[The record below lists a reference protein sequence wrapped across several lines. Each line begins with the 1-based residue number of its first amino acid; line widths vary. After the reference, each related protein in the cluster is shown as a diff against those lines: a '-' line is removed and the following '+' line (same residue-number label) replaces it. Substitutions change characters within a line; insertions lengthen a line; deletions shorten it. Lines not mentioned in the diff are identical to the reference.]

1 MRQRRLSLRI
11 IACGGYKLVS
21 FVCVLNTHH
30 QVVLVPTGEQTLS
43 VYMDTTHFEWL
54 TFILV
59 CRLCTLRIFER
70 IPLLRGAFSPRKQC
84 ESGCNF
90 ELSCIPL

>member
-43 VYMDTTHFEWL
+43 VYMDT
-54 TFILV
+54 FILV